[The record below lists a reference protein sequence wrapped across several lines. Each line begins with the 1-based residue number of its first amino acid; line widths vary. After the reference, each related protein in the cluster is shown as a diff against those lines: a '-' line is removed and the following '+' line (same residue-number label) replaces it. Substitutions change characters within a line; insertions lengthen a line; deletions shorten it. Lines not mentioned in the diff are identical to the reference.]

1 MRVRVAAPPRV
12 VRRGRGSTKD
22 AAHVEVC
29 SKPRVVDASSRR
41 FAKTARTL
49 RGPRWRSRRA
59 ASRACSRLPCLC
71 RRSHPWRP
79 RTRAPLRASSSPRGS
94 AARFARSTKTFRGTS
109 LTRGTER
116 RATWRSGRQLT
127 AATSDA
133 LAAAANSSLPL
144 APRVLGTPLV
154 VTMNPAMLT
163 RNPVVVATAA
173 RPRVAARRA
182 SAAATRRAD
191 GPVSRTSVGS
201 ARRATRCAASE
212 SEADKTVSALDA
224 ILAGSQDEPA
234 PEEVRERVSAP
245 QRPLERPPSRASVP
259 SADTRASPRLVFSSA
274 RGVVALPS
282 RRSVTATHAGFA
294 RARFHPRARPRATA
308 FLPVATFSR
317 ALTTSSPLFSR
328 FVLLVTPP
336 RILMNVAHT
345 NPRPNARSTA

>member
-154 VTMNPAMLT
+154 VTMNPAMLA

-173 RPRVAARRA
+173 RPHVAARRA
-182 SAAATRRAD
+182 SAATVRQAD
-191 GPVSRTSVGS
+191 GLVSRASLGS

-224 ILAGSQDEPA
+224 ILAGSQDDPA

-245 QRPLERPPSRASVP
+245 NTHSGCSPFSVSLPCLIREDARYAS
-259 SADTRASPRLVFSSA
+259 SHLVFPSA
-274 RGVVALPS
+274 RGDAASLLSPS
-282 RRSVTATHAGFA
+282 RRSFPKRTRAGS
-294 RARFHPRARPRATA
+294 RARGHRPSLDTRRREPSHR
-308 FLPVATFSR
+308 LDSFSR
-317 ALTTSSPLFSR
+317 HFSNDDRNSPR
-328 FVLLVTPP
+328 
-336 RILMNVAHT
+336 RRRRA
-345 NPRPNARSTA
+345 NASPAR